1 MSKIREIL
9 VYHHS
14 HLDVGY
20 THPQPVLWELQKS
33 YIDQAIDLCEAT
45 AALPEEARFYWTCEA
60 TSPVLKWLETAD
72 AEQVRRFEAC
82 LASGQI
88 CLTAVYMHSTPLC
101 SAEEI
106 MRSLYPVKA
115 LRERFGVPIRTA
127 INHDIN
133 GQPWTF
139 GQILLDAG
147 VELYTTGI
155 NTHFGGIPF
164 KRPSAFRWIAPDRRE
179 LLTFHGEHYSLFTQ
193 FGELWES
200 DMGRMKAGLD
210 RYMARLEAEGYPY
223 DFIYLSA
230 TNSPMLDN
238 TPPDQELLGMI
249 RRWNEDGLGPRI
261 RMATPELLLARLRAL
276 PAELVMSHA
285 GDWTDYWNFGAAS
298 SADETKLSRRSKIAL
313 KSAEFL
319 AAFREAGVTAAAGGG
334 ASSGKSGGG
343 ADGES
348 QAERDGKR
356 DAASGSVA
364 AASRASGAS
373 RTSKADK
380 ALYDAA
386 WEQVQLYD
394 EHTWGANIS
403 ITSPDATYTKVLWGH
418 KAHFAQQA
426 SSLSGYLLNREMERL
441 AGNPLQ
447 SREPEGVL
455 LVNPTPVE
463 QTADVRLPADWYFK
477 GRHTA
482 GGRFHMHLNNRDAD
496 WSAPV
501 AGTVALPPFSW
512 KRVPIK
518 TLATKRADATIAAS
532 GQTSTADGIGEPEG
546 PNGERQAGH
555 AAISVDAGV
564 IETPFYRLA
573 FDPAT
578 GRIEELYDKIN
589 AWSMLDPDSEWTLF
603 QYVHEMPDPIRGRR
617 HRESL
622 FLRDIDKCNSS
633 VSCWQD
639 WKPLRRGAHKLLSS
653 TTVEHDSGVTLTLA
667 WGAPGVTRLVQRITL
682 RRDRPDIELQAELD
696 KTDDREPE
704 SIYFAFPLRLDA
716 GWEAVFDSAGTPVRL
731 DQDQLPGV
739 SRDWV
744 TVDQAVSVHDGK
756 RGVTLACPDAPLVQI
771 GGFRFGRESASI
783 ERDANPLLLAWP
795 LNNYWDTNFKASQ
808 PGPVTLTYVLTPAAG
823 ALRPQETVQ
832 QGIAAS
838 HPVQLFPAYVCAEE
852 TGGTLLEVT
861 GDGAVATYVKPSEN
875 GDGIVVRLQDGRG
888 QADGVHAVPFKVRV
902 PEMAIARAYAA
913 NVLEE
918 NAAELGIEDG
928 AAVGTLAAGGIATIR
943 ICFE

>member
-1 MSKIREIL
+1 MSNIREIL

-45 AALPEEARFYWTCEA
+45 AALPEAERFYWTCEA
-60 TSPVLKWLETAD
+60 TSPVLKWLETAG
-72 AEQVRRFEAC
+72 ETNVRRFAAC
-82 LASGQI
+82 VANGQI

-106 MRSLYPVKA
+106 MRSLYPVRM
-115 LRERFGVPIRTA
+115 LRERFGAPIRTA

-139 GQILLDAG
+139 GQILIDAG
-147 VELYTTGI
+147 IELYTTGI

-164 KRPSAFRWIAPDRRE
+164 PRPRAFRWAAPDRRE

-193 FGELWES
+193 FGELWEN
-200 DMGRMKAGLD
+200 DMERMKAGLD

-249 RRWNEDGLGPRI
+249 GRWNADGLGPRI
-261 RMATPELLLARLRAL
+261 RMATPDMLLARLQAL
-276 PAELVMSHA
+276 PADLVQSHA

-298 SADETKLSRRSKIAL
+298 SAEETKLSRRAKIAL
-313 KSAEFL
+313 KSAEFV
-319 AAFREAGVTAAAGGG
+319 AAVREAGKTGNGNGAEAAWMADEDATAA
-334 ASSGKSGGG
+334 
-343 ADGES
+343 
-348 QAERDGKR
+348 
-356 DAASGSVA
+356 
-364 AASRASGAS
+364 
-373 RTSKADK
+373 KADK
-380 ALYDAA
+380 ALYEAA

-426 SSLSGYLLNREMERL
+426 NSLSGYLLNREMERL

-455 LVNPTPVE
+455 LVNPTPAWR
-463 QTADVRLPADWYFK
+463 TADVRLPADWNFK

-482 GGRFHMHLNNRDAD
+482 GGRFHLHPNNLDTD
-496 WSAPV
+496 WTAPV
-501 AGTVALPPFSW
+501 AGTVSLPPFSW
-512 KRVPIK
+512 KRVPIAA
-518 TLATKRADATIAAS
+518 LAAGRKAALES
-532 GQTSTADGIGEPEG
+532 
-546 PNGERQAGH
+546 QAGGP
-555 AAISVDAGV
+555 AISVADGL
-564 IETPFYRLA
+564 IETPYYRMA
-573 FDPAT
+573 YDPAS
-578 GRIEELYDKIN
+578 GRITELYDKAA
-589 AWSMLDPDSEWTLF
+589 AWSMLDPDSDWTLF
-603 QYVHEMPDPIRGRR
+603 QYVRELPDPLRGRR

-622 FLRDIDKCNSS
+622 FLRDIDKCNNSI
-633 VSCWQD
+633 SCWQP
-639 WKPLRRGAHKLLSS
+639 WHPQRRGAERLLSCAAA
-653 TTVEHDSGVTLTLA
+653 EHDSGVTLTLS
-667 WGAPGVTRLVQRITL
+667 WEAPGVRRLVQRITL
-682 RRDRPDIELQAELD
+682 FRDRPAIELQAELD

-731 DQDQLPGV
+731 DEDQLPGV

-744 TVDQAVSVHDGK
+744 TVDQAVSVHDG
-756 RGVTLACPDAPLVQI
+756 RHGVTLACPDAPLVQI
-771 GGFRFGRESASI
+771 GGFGFGRESARI
-783 ERDANPLLLAWP
+783 EREANPLLLAWP

-808 PGPVTLTYVLTPAAG
+808 PGPVTLTYVLAPHAGAPEPAA
-823 ALRPQETVQ
+823 TVR
-832 QGIAAS
+832 QGIAAC
-838 HPVQLFPAYVCAEE
+838 HPVQQFPAYVCPEE

-861 GDGAVATYVKPSEN
+861 GEGAVATYVKPAD
-875 GDGIVVRLQDGRG
+875 DGEGIIVRLQDGRVRTG
-888 QADGVHAVPFKVRV
+888 AAADSLPPVGFAIRV
-902 PEMAIARAYAA
+902 PGASIARASAA

-918 NAAELGIEDG
+918 NAAALKLQGG
-928 AAVGTLAAGGIATIR
+928 GAVGTLAAGGIATVR